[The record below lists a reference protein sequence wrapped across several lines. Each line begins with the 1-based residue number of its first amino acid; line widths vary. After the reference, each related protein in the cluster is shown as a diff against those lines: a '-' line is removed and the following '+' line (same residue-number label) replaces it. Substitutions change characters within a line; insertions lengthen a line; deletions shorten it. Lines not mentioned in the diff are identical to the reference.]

1 MDMGIFKSK
10 TTIASVAL
18 LVLSGVRFFM
28 GDTTALSGIQEA
40 IASLVP
46 LLLRSAMYS
55 DTQAVLQD
63 AAAPPAAPPAPRME
77 TPYVG

>member
-1 MDMGIFKSK
+1 MNLGIFKSK
-10 TTIASVAL
+10 TTAASIAL
-18 LVLSGVRFFM
+18 LVLSGVRFAM

-55 DTQAVLQD
+55 DAQTMIDKAATQTPS
-63 AAAPPAAPPAPRME
+63 AAGE
-77 TPYVG
+77 GSPYVG